1 MGYAFGCLCAAV
13 IPVPR
18 RDGDRHF
25 ADHGGMGLYLGPSEV
40 SPGHVVYLFAAK
52 VIQVVAKIRVW
63 EDQFPGLKGHRYSW
77 FPSSESLP
85 PDSGIAEST
94 SAPPVLLLPPVA
106 AVARRRPRRPSRRRR
121 RRCS

>member
-1 MGYAFGCLCAAV
+1 MLPSVENVYAFGCLCAAV

-18 RDGDRHF
+18 REGDRHF
-25 ADHGGMGLYLGPSEV
+25 ADRGGMGLYLGPSEV
-40 SPGHVVYLFAAK
+40 SPGRVVYLFASK

-94 SAPPVLLLPPVA
+94 SAPPVRAGPADATSPKD
-106 AVARRRPRRPSRRRR
+106 PRAG
-121 RRCS
+121 